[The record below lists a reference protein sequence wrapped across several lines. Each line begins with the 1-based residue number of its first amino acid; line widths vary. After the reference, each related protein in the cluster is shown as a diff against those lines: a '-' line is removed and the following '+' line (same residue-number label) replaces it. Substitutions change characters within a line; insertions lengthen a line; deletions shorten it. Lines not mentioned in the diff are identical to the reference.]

1 MKNYSNKNYYK
12 KFNSDADNQFDAI
25 EATIAHLFRYPHP
38 ALGELP
44 YGAAFCKQVLERG
57 LLSDQ
62 DVIVEIGAGLGNFAY
77 DFLVQLYREGYN
89 KKYVIVDICE
99 KLQERQKE
107 TLREFPNVSFHLA
120 DAESLP
126 FEKISALVVCNEVIA
141 DLDSV
146 EMALEEAKF
155 SKDENI
161 KCLLEFVSETE
172 KNVIFN
178 IGAVKLIKDLN
189 RILLPGSNVV
199 ITEHGVWEDARL
211 AITGKIDN
219 SENSHIEFSINWK
232 YLYNFSKRLGFDS
245 KIMPL
250 IDFLNFDKNCEVVNF
265 NDVRALN
272 IVYPDLPILAIP
284 ATLIEKLLN
293 MSISDIRK
301 SAGLRLPKIGEP
313 GFPDD
318 HTLPFSESFQ
328 VLILKKR

>member
-1 MKNYSNKNYYK
+1 MKNYSNKDYYK
-12 KFNSDADNQFDAI
+12 TFNSDTDNQFDAI

-38 ALGELP
+38 ALNELP
-44 YGAAFCKQVLERG
+44 YGASFCRQVLERK

-62 DVIVEIGAGLGNFAY
+62 DVIIEIGAGLGNFAY
-77 DFLVQLYREGYN
+77 DFLVQLHREGY
-89 KKYVIVDICE
+89 KKQYIIVDICE

-107 TLREFPNVSFHLA
+107 SLREFSNVSFHLA
-120 DAESLP
+120 DAESLS
-126 FEKISALVVCNEVIA
+126 FEKISALVISNEVIA

-146 EMALEEAKF
+146 EMTLEEAEL

-161 KCLLEFVSETE
+161 TSLLGFVSKTE

-178 IGAVKLIKDLN
+178 TGAVKLIKDLN
-189 RILLPGSNVV
+189 RILLPGSNIV

-232 YLYNFSKRLGFDS
+232 YLYNFSKVLGFDCE
-245 KIMPL
+245 IMPL
-250 IDFLNFDKNCEVVNF
+250 IDFLNFDKNCEVANF
-265 NDVRALN
+265 NDIRALN
-272 IVYPDLPILAIP
+272 IIYPDLPILALP
-284 ATLIEKLLN
+284 VTFIEKLLN
-293 MSISDIRK
+293 MSVSDIRK
-301 SAGLRLPKIGEP
+301 STGLKLPKIGGQ

-328 VLILKKR
+328 VLILKKK